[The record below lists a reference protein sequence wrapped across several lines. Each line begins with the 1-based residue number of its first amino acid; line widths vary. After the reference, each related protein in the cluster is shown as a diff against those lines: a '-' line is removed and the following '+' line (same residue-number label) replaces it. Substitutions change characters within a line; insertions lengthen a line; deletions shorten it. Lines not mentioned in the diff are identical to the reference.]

1 MTFWRINRT
10 YRNLQRVQS
19 ILNVLLKHG
28 FGQLIRQLGLHRLLP
43 IGKQASALSQDDS
56 VSPLDPLTMPER
68 LRLALEELG
77 PTFIKFG
84 QVLSTRPD
92 ILPEHFITEL
102 KKLREDIRSMP
113 YPAIRVTIE
122 DFLGKSIESVFSE
135 FSERPIATASIGQVH
150 SGRLLSGESVVM
162 KVRRPGIESVVKND
176 LDILRSLAG
185 ILTGRIED
193 MARFDPVGLVREFEK
208 TILQEMDFNVE
219 AMNMER
225 FRENLKS
232 ESGIHI
238 PRVFWEY
245 SGKTVIT
252 MEKLSG
258 LRMEN
263 PADLVEAGHDP
274 KELAREGMRIF
285 LRQVLEFGLFHADP
299 HPGNVLALPD
309 GRIGIIDFGMVGRLD
324 SQTSEHLGGLIL
336 NILQKDY
343 DRLIISMRKLGFEF
357 DELSSTDLRREL
369 MEIVELYYGIPL
381 KKVSIGDL
389 LSRLI
394 ETVLKFGVGL
404 PGGFLTLTRA
414 IVVSEG
420 VGRQLDPDIDIVS
433 IGKPMIVNI
442 LKNRHSPMKL
452 IDETITSLQDLRHVA
467 SVFPRYFEIL
477 ILKLL
482 RGRLRIEFAHTNLEN
497 FCRIIEKTGNRISF
511 SIVVAAL
518 ILGSSVIMYSRLGPF
533 IFGYPVIG
541 VIGYTLAAFLGLWL
555 LINIIRSGR
564 V

>member
-1 MTFWRINRT
+1 MAFWRIDRT
-10 YRNLQRVQS
+10 YRNLQRMQS

-28 FGQLIRQLGLHRLLP
+28 FGQLIRQLGLHGMLP
-43 IGKQASALSQDDS
+43 LGKQASALSQDEY

-92 ILPEHFITEL
+92 ILPESFITEL
-102 KKLREDIRSMP
+102 KKLREDIRPMP
-113 YPAIRVTIE
+113 YPAIRKVIE
-122 DFLGKSIESVFSE
+122 EFLGKPPEEIFTE
-135 FSERPIATASIGQVH
+135 FGERPIATASIGQVH
-150 SGRLLSGESVVM
+150 SGKLKTGETVVI
-162 KVRRPGIESVVKND
+162 KVRRPGIETIVRND
-176 LDILRSLAG
+176 LDILRILAESL
-185 ILTGRIED
+185 TKRVEEF
-193 MARFDPVGLVREFEK
+193 ARFDPVGLVREFQK
-208 TILQEMDFNVE
+208 TILHELDFNVE

-232 ESGIHI
+232 ENRIRI
-238 PRVFWEY
+238 PHVFWEY

-263 PADLVEAGHDP
+263 PLVLREAGHDP
-274 KELAREGMRIF
+274 CDLAREGMRIF

-309 GRIGIIDFGMVGRLD
+309 GNIGIIDFGMVGRLD
-324 SQTSEHLGGLIL
+324 SQTSEHLGSLIL

-357 DELSSTDLRREL
+357 DELSSTDLRRDL
-369 MEIVELYYGIPL
+369 MEIVELYYGVPL

-394 ETVLKFGVGL
+394 ETVMKYGVGL

-420 VGRQLDPDIDIVS
+420 VGRQLDPDIDIVA
-433 IGKPMIVNI
+433 IGKPMIVKI
-442 LKNRHSPMKL
+442 LKQRQNPMKL
-452 IDETITSLQDLRHVA
+452 IDETITTLQDLRHVA
-467 SVFPRYFEIL
+467 TVFPRYFEIL
-477 ILKLL
+477 ILRLL
-482 RGRLRIEFAHTNLEN
+482 RGRLRIEFAHNNLES
-497 FCRIIEKTGNRISF
+497 FYRIIEKTGNRLAF
-511 SIVVAAL
+511 SIIVASL
-518 ILGSSVIMYSRLGPF
+518 ILGSSIVLYSKLGPF
-533 IFGYPVIG
+533 IFGYPAIG
-541 VIGYTLAAFLGLWL
+541 IVGYALAGLMGVWL

-564 V
+564 I